1 MITETDALLL
11 RKVDVRESD
20 LVITLFTETLGKVSA
35 LARGARRSRTRF
47 AGSLEPLH
55 TLRAELTSPR
65 RGDLFDLSGLRLERT
80 RLNLTASLARM
91 NAAGRVLSWVQKAA
105 PDRQPERSV
114 YRTLTHTLDAL
125 DAPGKDFP
133 LQATL
138 AGAGLRLCVAFG
150 WGLDFDSCV
159 GCGNAR
165 PLNKAAHVDAARGG
179 VVCSSCGTGG
189 TLLDAALL
197 GALSRAQRDA
207 DVALDDTAS
216 ELALTLVERVLV
228 AHGDLKPR

>member
-1 MITETDALLL
+1 VITETNALLL

-20 LVITLFTETLGKVSA
+20 LVVTLFTDALGKVSA
-35 LARGARRSRTRF
+35 LARGARRSKARF

-55 TLRAELTSPR
+55 TLRAELTNPR
-65 RGDLFDLSGLRLERT
+65 RGDLFELSGLRLERT

-105 PDRQPERSV
+105 PDRQHEPSV
-114 YRTLTHTLDAL
+114 YRALTDTLDAL
-125 DAPGKDFP
+125 DAPGKDPP

-138 AGAGLRLCVAFG
+138 AVAGLRLCAAFG
-150 WGLDFDSCV
+150 WGLDFDNCV

-165 PLNKAAHVDAARGG
+165 PFNKSARVDAARGG
-179 VVCSSCGTGG
+179 IVCSSCGTGG

-197 GALSRAQRDA
+197 GTLSRAQRDA
-207 DVALDDTAS
+207 VALDETAS

-228 AHGDLKPR
+228 AHGDLKAR